1 MVPEPTRVFY
11 SGSAALHR
19 AGIFFASYNPNCPS
33 YGDPHRDVTYY
44 PPYHD
49 NANAPFYP
57 THAHAALT
65 AGTVKRPRPTSDT
78 RICHQSHY
86 RHKT

>member
-1 MVPEPTRVFY
+1 MLPEPTRVFY
-11 SGSAALHR
+11 NDLAALHR
-19 AGIFFASYNPNCPS
+19 AGIFFASYTS
-33 YGDPHRDVTYY
+33 SGDPNRDVTHY